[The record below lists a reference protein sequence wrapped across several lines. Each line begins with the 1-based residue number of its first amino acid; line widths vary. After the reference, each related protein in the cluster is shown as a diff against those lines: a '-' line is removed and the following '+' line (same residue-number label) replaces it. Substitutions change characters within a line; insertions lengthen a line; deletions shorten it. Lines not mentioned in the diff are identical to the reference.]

1 MTLRFDSYNRQAV
14 EIGAI
19 SWAHRIMQVIVNG
32 KERELTGGISVSDLL
47 DLYELE
53 PIRAAVEI
61 NEELVPR
68 ATFSN
73 TTIQPGDRIE
83 IVTFVGGG

>member
-1 MTLRFDSYNRQAV
+1 
-14 EIGAI
+14 
-19 SWAHRIMQVIVNG
+19 MQVIVNG
-32 KERELTGGISVSDLL
+32 KERELTGNISVSDLL

-73 TTIQPGDRIE
+73 TTIKPGDRIE

>member
-1 MTLRFDSYNRQAV
+1 M
-14 EIGAI
+14 
-19 SWAHRIMQVIVNG
+19 MQIVVNG
-32 KERELTGGISVSDLL
+32 KERELDGDATVSQLL

-68 ATFSN
+68 ATFDS
-73 TTIQPGDRIE
+73 TRIQPGDRIE

>member
-1 MTLRFDSYNRQAV
+1 
-14 EIGAI
+14 
-19 SWAHRIMQVIVNG
+19 MQVIVNG
-32 KERELTGGISVSDLL
+32 NERKLTGGVSVSDLL
-47 DLYELE
+47 ALYELE